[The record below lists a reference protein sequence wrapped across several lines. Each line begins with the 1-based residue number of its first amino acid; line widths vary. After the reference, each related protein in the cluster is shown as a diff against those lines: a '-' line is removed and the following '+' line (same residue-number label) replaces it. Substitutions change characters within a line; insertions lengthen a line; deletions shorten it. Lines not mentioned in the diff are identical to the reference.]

1 MSQPPLAPLRI
12 AMLLESDGPGGAEYM
27 LIQLAEELRR
37 RGHSI
42 VPVGPAKGLGWL
54 DRVLRERGF
63 SPDRFTLRHPL
74 DWQCLKDLAAMLR
87 RSNVDVV
94 HGHEFTMAL
103 YGTAAARLIGK
114 PAVITIHSA
123 QYVSLALRRRFA
135 LSCAARSSHALV
147 AVSSETARTL
157 ERRLWLRSGAV
168 TTIHNGIV
176 ERPGRA
182 DGVRDGIGACSDET
196 LLLAVGNLY
205 PVKGH
210 PVLLDALQRLQAD
223 APVRWRLV
231 VAGRGRH
238 KASLEERTAALGL
251 GEHVRFLG
259 HRDDVPDLLAAA
271 DVFVMPS
278 LREGLPLAILEAM
291 FAGKPIVASGVGGIP
306 EAITSGEHGLLV
318 PPSDPVALSEALRAV
333 LADPALR
340 LRLGEAARRRA
351 QEEFRVEHMADRYE
365 RIYRESTRRGPSR

>member
-1 MSQPPLAPLRI
+1 MTQAPLRI
-12 AMLLESDGPGGAEYM
+12 GMLLESDGPGGAEYM

-42 VPVGPAKGLGWL
+42 IPVGPAKGLGWL

-63 SPDRFTLRHPL
+63 DPHRFTLRRPL
-74 DWQCLKDLAAMLR
+74 DWQCLKGLAATLR
-87 RSNVDVV
+87 RSGVDVV

-123 QYVSLALRRRFA
+123 QYVSLALRRRLA
-135 LSCAARSSHALV
+135 LSLAARSSRAMV
-147 AVSSETARTL
+147 AVSSDTARTL
-157 ERRLWLRSGAV
+157 EQRLWLRSGAV
-168 TTIHNGIV
+168 TTIHNGII
-176 ERPGRA
+176 ERPGRS
-182 DGVRDGIGACSDET
+182 DGVRDAIGARPDEI

-210 PVLLDALQRLQAD
+210 PVLLDALQRLQD
-223 APVRWRLV
+223 AAPARWRLV
-231 VAGRGRH
+231 VAGRGRN
-238 KASLEERTAALGL
+238 KAALEERAAVLGL
-251 GEHVRFLG
+251 RELVHFLG

-291 FAGKPIVASGVGGIP
+291 FAGKAIVASGVGGIP
-306 EAITSGEHGLLV
+306 EAITSGEHGILV
-318 PPSDPVALSEALRAV
+318 EPGDPAALSEALRA
-333 LADPALR
+333 LLSDPAVR
-340 LRLGEAARRRA
+340 LRLGDAARRRA
-351 QEEFRVEHMADRYE
+351 QAEFRVGEMADRYE
-365 RIYRESTRRGPSR
+365 RIYRESVRRDPSR

>member
-1 MSQPPLAPLRI
+1 
-12 AMLLESDGPGGAEYM
+12 MLLESDGPGGAEYM

-42 VPVGPAKGLGWL
+42 IPVGPAKGLGWL

-63 SPDRFTLRHPL
+63 DPHRFTLRRPL
-74 DWQCLKDLAAMLR
+74 DWQCLKGLAATLR
-87 RSNVDVV
+87 RSGVDVV

-123 QYVSLALRRRFA
+123 QYVSLALRRRLA
-135 LSCAARSSHALV
+135 LSLAARSSRAMV
-147 AVSSETARTL
+147 AVSSDTARTL
-157 ERRLWLRSGAV
+157 EQRLWLRSGAV
-168 TTIHNGIV
+168 TTIHNGII
-176 ERPGRA
+176 ERPGRS
-182 DGVRDGIGACSDET
+182 DGVRDAIGARPDEI

-210 PVLLDALQRLQAD
+210 PVLLDALQRLQD
-223 APVRWRLV
+223 AAPARWRLV
-231 VAGRGRH
+231 VAGRGRN
-238 KASLEERTAALGL
+238 KAALEERAATLGL
-251 GEHVRFLG
+251 RELVHFLG

-291 FAGKPIVASGVGGIP
+291 FAGKAIVASGVGGIP
-306 EAITSGEHGLLV
+306 EAITSGEHGILV
-318 PPSDPVALSEALRAV
+318 EPGDPAALSEALRA
-333 LADPALR
+333 LLSDPAVR
-340 LRLGEAARRRA
+340 LRLGDAARRRA
-351 QEEFRVEHMADRYE
+351 QAEFRVGEMADRYE
-365 RIYRESTRRGPSR
+365 RIYRESVRRDPSR